1 MSGKK
6 SKTKLYSP
14 AKVNLFLQVLGK
26 RRDGYHDLATL
37 MQRISLFDEM
47 EFSLREEGIVV
58 RCPGSG
64 LPEDERNIAYRAA
77 KVLLERAGCRGGVEI
92 TIHKRIPMA
101 AGLGGGS
108 SNAASTLV
116 VLNDLMELAFSR
128 DELIEIG
135 ATIGADVPFFI
146 FEKTAWAFGI
156 GDRLQEADDIPVVW
170 FVLLNPG
177 IEISTKTVY
186 QGLDLGLTKEGIEF
200 SIHNFHTHT
209 AEEIARGL
217 WNDLENVTFRLFPEL
232 ANLKRVLLNHGA
244 RGSLM
249 SGSGSTVFGIFEGE
263 KEALKAAESLGRMG
277 MWSVYTAHSL

>member
-1 MSGKK
+1 MSRKK

-14 AKVNLFLQVLGK
+14 AKVNLFLEVLGK
-26 RRDGYHDLATL
+26 RDDGYHDLATL

-58 RCPGSG
+58 KCPGSG
-64 LPEDERNIAYRAA
+64 LPEDERNIAYRAVRA
-77 KVLLERAGCRGGVEI
+77 LLERAGCRGGVEI
-92 TIHKRIPMA
+92 TIRKRIPMA

-116 VLNDLMELAFSR
+116 VLNDFMGLAFSR

-156 GDRLQEADDIPVVW
+156 GDRLQEADNIPILW

-200 SIHNFHTHT
+200 NIHNFRT
-209 AEEIARGL
+209 AEEIAGGL
-217 WNDLENVTFRLFPEL
+217 RNDLENVAFRLFPVL
-232 ANLKRVLLNHGA
+232 ADLKRVLLDHGA
-244 RGSLM
+244 LGSLM

-263 KEALKAAESLGRMG
+263 KEALKAAESLSRIG

>member
-1 MSGKK
+1 MSRKK

-14 AKVNLFLQVLGK
+14 AKVNLFLEVLGK
-26 RRDGYHDLATL
+26 RDDGYHDLATL

-58 RCPGSG
+58 KCPGSG
-64 LPEDERNIAYRAA
+64 LPEDERNIAYRAVRA
-77 KVLLERAGCRGGVEI
+77 LLERAGCRGGVEI
-92 TIHKRIPMA
+92 TIRKRIPMA

-116 VLNDLMELAFSR
+116 VLNDFMGLAFSR

-156 GDRLQEADDIPVVW
+156 GDRLQEADNIPILW

-177 IEISTKTVY
+177 IEISTKIVY

-200 SIHNFHTHT
+200 SIHNFRT
-209 AEEIARGL
+209 AEEIAGGL
-217 WNDLENVTFRLFPEL
+217 RNDLENVAFRLFPVL
-232 ANLKRVLLNHGA
+232 ADLKRVLLDHGA
-244 RGSLM
+244 LGSLM

-263 KEALKAAESLGRMG
+263 KEALKAAESLSRIG

>member
-1 MSGKK
+1 MSRKK

-14 AKVNLFLQVLGK
+14 AKVNLFLEVLGK
-26 RRDGYHDLATL
+26 RDDGYHDLATL

-58 RCPGSG
+58 KCPGSG
-64 LPEDERNIAYRAA
+64 LPEDERNIAYRAVRA
-77 KVLLERAGCRGGVEI
+77 LLERAGCRGGVEI
-92 TIHKRIPMA
+92 IIHKRIPMA

-116 VLNDLMELAFSR
+116 VLNDLMGLAFSR

-156 GDRLQEADDIPVVW
+156 GDRLQEADNIPVLW

-177 IEISTKTVY
+177 IEISTKIVY

-200 SIHNFHTHT
+200 SIHNFRT
-209 AEEIARGL
+209 AEEIAGGL
-217 WNDLENVTFRLFPEL
+217 RNDLENVAFRLFPVL
-232 ANLKRVLLNHGA
+232 ADLKRVLLDHGA
-244 RGSLM
+244 LGSLM

-263 KEALKAAESLGRMG
+263 KEALKAAESLSRIG

>member
-1 MSGKK
+1 MSRKK

-14 AKVNLFLQVLGK
+14 AKVNLFLEVLGK
-26 RRDGYHDLATL
+26 RDDGYHDLATL

-58 RCPGSG
+58 KCPGSG
-64 LPEDERNIAYRAA
+64 LPEDERNIAYRAVRA
-77 KVLLERAGCRGGVEI
+77 LLERAGCRGGVEI
-92 TIHKRIPMA
+92 IIHKRIPMA

-116 VLNDLMELAFSR
+116 VLNDFMGLAFSR

-156 GDRLQEADDIPVVW
+156 GDRLQEADNIPVLW

-200 SIHNFHTHT
+200 SIHNFRT
-209 AEEIARGL
+209 AEEIAGGL
-217 WNDLENVTFRLFPEL
+217 RNDLENVAFRLFPVL
-232 ANLKRVLLNHGA
+232 ADLKRVLLDHGA
-244 RGSLM
+244 LGSLM

-263 KEALKAAESLGRMG
+263 KEALKAAESLSRIG

>member
-1 MSGKK
+1 MSRKK

-14 AKVNLFLQVLGK
+14 AKVNLFLEVLGK
-26 RRDGYHDLATL
+26 RDDGYHDLATL

-58 RCPGSG
+58 KCPGSG
-64 LPEDERNIAYRAA
+64 LPEDERNIAYRAVRA
-77 KVLLERAGCRGGVEI
+77 LLERAGCRGGVEI
-92 TIHKRIPMA
+92 IIHKRIPMA

-116 VLNDLMELAFSR
+116 VLNDLMGLAFSR

-156 GDRLQEADDIPVVW
+156 GDRLQEADNIPVLW

-177 IEISTKTVY
+177 IEISTKIVY

-200 SIHNFHTHT
+200 SIHNFRT
-209 AEEIARGL
+209 AEEIAGGL
-217 WNDLENVTFRLFPEL
+217 RNDLENVAFRLFPVL
-232 ANLKRVLLNHGA
+232 ADLKRVLLDHGA
-244 RGSLM
+244 LGSLM

-277 MWSVYTAHSL
+277 MWSVYIAHSL

>member
-1 MSGKK
+1 
-6 SKTKLYSP
+6 
-14 AKVNLFLQVLGK
+14 
-26 RRDGYHDLATL
+26 
-37 MQRISLFDEM
+37 
-47 EFSLREEGIVV
+47 
-58 RCPGSG
+58 
-64 LPEDERNIAYRAA
+64 
-77 KVLLERAGCRGGVEI
+77 
-92 TIHKRIPMA
+92 MA

-116 VLNDLMELAFSR
+116 VLNDLMGLAFSR

-156 GDRLQEADDIPVVW
+156 GDRLQEADNIPVLW

-177 IEISTKTVY
+177 IEISTKIVY

-200 SIHNFHTHT
+200 SIHNFRT
-209 AEEIARGL
+209 AEEIAGGL
-217 WNDLENVTFRLFPEL
+217 RNDLENVAFRLFPVL
-232 ANLKRVLLNHGA
+232 ADLKRVLLDHGA
-244 RGSLM
+244 LGSLM

-263 KEALKAAESLGRMG
+263 KEALKAAESLSRIG

>member
-1 MSGKK
+1 MSRKK

-14 AKVNLFLQVLGK
+14 AKVNLFLEVLGK
-26 RRDGYHDLATL
+26 RDDGYHDLATL

-58 RCPGSG
+58 KCPGSG
-64 LPEDERNIAYRAA
+64 LPEDERNIAYRAVRA
-77 KVLLERAGCRGGVEI
+77 LLERAGCRGGVEI
-92 TIHKRIPMA
+92 TIRKRIPMA

-116 VLNDLMELAFSR
+116 VLNDFMGLAFSR

-156 GDRLQEADDIPVVW
+156 GDRLQEADNIPILW

-200 SIHNFHTHT
+200 SIHNFRT
-209 AEEIARGL
+209 AEEIAGGL
-217 WNDLENVTFRLFPEL
+217 RNDLENVAFRLFPVL
-232 ANLKRVLLNHGA
+232 ADLKRVLLDHGA
-244 RGSLM
+244 LGSLM

-263 KEALKAAESLGRMG
+263 KEALKAAESLSRIG

>member
-1 MSGKK
+1 
-6 SKTKLYSP
+6 
-14 AKVNLFLQVLGK
+14 
-26 RRDGYHDLATL
+26 
-37 MQRISLFDEM
+37 
-47 EFSLREEGIVV
+47 
-58 RCPGSG
+58 
-64 LPEDERNIAYRAA
+64 
-77 KVLLERAGCRGGVEI
+77 VEI
-92 TIHKRIPMA
+92 IIHKRIPMA

-217 WNDLENVTFRLFPEL
+217 WNDLENVAFRLFPEL